1 MADEHKMARF
11 NSEEAK
17 GIFDALSEHYTIIA
31 PVERPGSGRF
41 SDTALVSYREA
52 QSFEEIEFFK
62 KTQLSAKSALLPIRQ
77 RMFSFRDDQ
86 IEEAG
91 DAAGQAIIFL
101 RSCDIHAIKVL
112 DAHFL
117 NSGGYRDFYYQRLR
131 QKVKLFLIE
140 CERPFENCFCVSF
153 KTNKTDDWAAFIRK
167 REDGYEIQI
176 KDKELAAYFPPNAE
190 DIPGP
195 RFVEQDNSPVKIPQ
209 EIDKSIFEAELWKEY
224 TLRCI
229 ACGRCT
235 LSCPTCSCFSVQD
248 TLAEGDASGGRE
260 RLWSSCMVKRFSL
273 LAGEHDFRIKEGDRL
288 RYRILHKIYDF
299 KKRQGLNMC
308 IGCGRCD
315 DVCPEYISMSKSIE
329 KINHILGVS
338 SLNG

>member
-1 MADEHKMARF
+1 MADKPKMTRF
-11 NSEEAK
+11 NSEEGK
-17 GIFDALSEHYTIIA
+17 VIFEGLNKHYAIIA
-31 PVERPGSGRF
+31 PVEKPGKGRF
-41 SDTALVSYREA
+41 SDTALVSYREV

-62 KTQLSAKSALLPIRQ
+62 KTQLSAKSVLLPIRQ
-77 RMFSFRDDQ
+77 MMFSFRDDQ
-86 IEEAG
+86 IEEADEAIG
-91 DAAGQAIIFL
+91 PVIIFL

-117 NSGGYRDFYYQRLR
+117 NRDGYRDFYYQRLR

-140 CERPFENCFCVSF
+140 CEKPFENCFCVSF
-153 KTNKTDDWAAFIRK
+153 KTNKTDDWAVFIRK
-167 REDGYEIQI
+167 REGGYEIQL
-176 KDKELAAYFPPNAE
+176 KDKELAAYFPPARE

-195 RFVEQDNSPVKIPQ
+195 RFVEQDSAALKIPQ
-209 EIDKSIFEAELWKEY
+209 EIDKSIFEDELWEEY

-235 LSCPTCSCFSVQD
+235 LTCPTCSCFSVQD

-273 LAGEHDFRIKEGDRL
+273 LAGAHDFRTKEGDRL
-288 RYRILHKIYDF
+288 RYRVLHKIYDF
-299 KKRQGLNMC
+299 RKRQGLNMC

-315 DVCPEYISMSKSIE
+315 DVCPEYISMSKCIE
-329 KINHILGVS
+329 KINRIIEVS
-338 SLNG
+338 SQNG